1 MILTNLCLL
10 LERATIN
17 KERLEIET
25 YQYGTFTGIPSGI
38 GEGGDDLD
46 CVFKDVENW
55 GYNAIDLKDIA
66 RVRRVGET
74 EYAYV
79 AEKELVEVE

>member
-17 KERLEIET
+17 KERLEIVTTDSEI
-25 YQYGTFTGIPSGI
+25 FTGIPKGI
-38 GEGGDDLD
+38 CDGDDDLACYFYD
-46 CVFKDVENW
+46 IGNRQYD
-55 GYNAIDLKDIA
+55 GLYLKDIA
-66 RVRRVGET
+66 RVRRVGEV

-79 AEKELVEVE
+79 AKQELVEAI